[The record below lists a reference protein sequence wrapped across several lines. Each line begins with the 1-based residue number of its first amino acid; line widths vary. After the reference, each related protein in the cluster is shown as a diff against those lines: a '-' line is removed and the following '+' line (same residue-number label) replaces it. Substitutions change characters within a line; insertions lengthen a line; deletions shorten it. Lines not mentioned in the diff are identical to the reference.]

1 MMSLDEFIRYLECN
15 NEQGC
20 YVNEYEINQ
29 LAEWLRELKAYKK
42 AKDEIIRR
50 IEEAKNKDKIAEYHY
65 IRCINIVKEVC
76 DENSSY

>member
-29 LAEWLRELKAYKK
+29 LAEWLTELKAYRE
-42 AKDEIIRR
+42 AREEIERK
-50 IEEAKNKDKIAEYHY
+50 IEKGQWSDAVEYGMRKTIAIQNKHL
-65 IRCINIVKEVC
+65 REVG
-76 DENSSY
+76 